1 MMPSVYQL
9 AFSSIKGIN
18 VDIANEL
25 LSAVGSEENFFRMS
39 DADLRE
45 HTLLS
50 DKLIDK
56 KYRDSLLI
64 DADINL
70 DLLSGK
76 NVRVEYFRNPTYP
89 VRFQTVP
96 DAPLALFLSGDCD
109 LNAKKVVSMVGTRH
123 ATMYGM
129 DLCERFIKGLSEIV
143 GNDVVIVSGLAYG
156 IDIKSHRVALECG
169 MPTIAVVAHG
179 LDTIY
184 PAQHRSDAVEIVR
197 RNGAILT
204 EYKFNTRV
212 HRSNFLSRNRLIAG
226 LSDCTVVVESAE
238 KGGALVTANIALNY
252 GRDVF
257 AFPGRVGDEYS
268 RGCNSLISRNVA
280 MLINSH
286 EDFLNAVGWEKKK
299 MKPVEKELFP
309 VVNGDEKK
317 IYDYLS
323 NRDYVT
329 VAELIP
335 VVGLPFHKLLS
346 VLVGMEFN
354 GMVRCLPG
362 NRYTL
367 IKI

>member
-39 DADLRE
+39 DSDLRE

-70 DLLSGK
+70 ALLSGK
-76 NVRVEYFRNPTYP
+76 NVRGEFFRNPTYP

-96 DAPLALFLSGDCD
+96 DAPLTLFLSGICD

-123 ATMYGM
+123 ATIYGM
-129 DLCERFIKGLSEIV
+129 DLCERFIKGLSETV

-184 PAQHRSDAVEIVR
+184 PAQPRSDAVEIVR

-268 RGCNSLISRNVA
+268 RGCNSLISKNVA

-286 EDFLNAVGWEKKK
+286 EDFLNAGGWEKKK
-299 MKPVEKELFP
+299 IKPIEKELFP
-309 VVNGDEKK
+309 IVNGDEKK
-317 IYDYLS
+317 IYEFLTS
-323 NRDYVT
+323 RDYAT

>member
-39 DADLRE
+39 DSDLRE

-129 DLCERFIKGLSEIV
+129 DLCEHFIKGLSEIV

-156 IDIKSHRVALECG
+156 IDIKSHRVAIECG

-226 LSDCTVVVESAE
+226 LSDCTVVVKKKK

-268 RGCNSLISRNVA
+268 RGCNSLISKNVA